1 MPGLLSLGF
10 SPCPNDTF
18 IFYALV
24 HGLLGGERLFAEPV
38 LEDVEQLNRWALER
52 RLQVTK
58 MSFHAYGHVRGDYH
72 LLGCGGA
79 LGRGCGPLLVAS
91 PGTTLE
97 KVRRGPVAIPGSLTT
112 AALLL
117 KMYLPEGVETVEM
130 RFDRIVEAVAGGEVE
145 GGVIIH
151 ESRFTYAQQ
160 GLTCLRDLGQWWEES
175 CDLPL
180 PLGCIVARRD
190 LGEETLRAVEEA
202 IGASLD
208 YAWSHPQEPLAYIRQ
223 HSQELDEAV
232 VNSHISLYVN
242 EFSRDY
248 GEEGRRAIA
257 TFLERAVRLG
267 ALPPQGG

>member
-24 HGLLGGERLFAEPV
+24 HGLLGGKRLFAEPV

-79 LGRGCGPLLVAS
+79 LGRGCGPLLVAR
-91 PGTTLE
+91 PGMPQE
-97 KVRRGPVAIPGSLTT
+97 EVRRGPVAIPGSLTT

-130 RFDRIVEAVAGGEVE
+130 RFDHIVEAVAGGEVK

-160 GLTCLRDLGQWWEES
+160 GL
-175 CDLPL
+175 
-180 PLGCIVARRD
+180 V
-190 LGEETLRAVEEA
+190 
-202 IGASLD
+202 
-208 YAWSHPQEPLAYIRQ
+208 
-223 HSQELDEAV
+223 
-232 VNSHISLYVN
+232 
-242 EFSRDY
+242 
-248 GEEGRRAIA
+248 
-257 TFLERAVRLG
+257 
-267 ALPPQGG
+267 